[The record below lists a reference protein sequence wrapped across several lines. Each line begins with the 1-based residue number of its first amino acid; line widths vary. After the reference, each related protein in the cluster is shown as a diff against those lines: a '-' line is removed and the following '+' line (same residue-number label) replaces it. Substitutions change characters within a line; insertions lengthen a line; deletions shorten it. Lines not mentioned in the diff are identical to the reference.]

1 MIKLFKQNKSI
12 KPASTKGKGL
22 LLCLLFLLL
31 PLFSVSQL
39 NINYFLQKGKY
50 KLYYYKYSEAIEA
63 FNTVTEHQP
72 NNAKAYYLRGIAKY
86 NLGDFYGAE
95 KDYTQT
101 ISLKANYAQAYY
113 YRGMTRIQLYNFQ
126 GAIKDFNKTIS
137 FITSDAELY
146 IQRGFCKLRL
156 ERYKAAI
163 QDFDRSL
170 KKSKNKKK
178 AYYYRAIAKVN
189 LKDTTEAIRNLGQ
202 AIETDSTYVLPYVY
216 RGRIYHT
223 KGLYKKALDD
233 YNKAIT
239 YEPKNTR
246 ALINRSM
253 TYNKLNQL
261 QEAMEDLNKVIKT
274 EPSNALAYY
283 NRALLRTQI
292 GDYDKAIEDY
302 NQVLKFNPQNIL
314 SYFNRGIV
322 HMRKNSYGNAI
333 RDFTMAIR
341 YYPDFAK
348 AYMNRAVARKRLQD
362 YKGAQKDRQKAK
374 QIFAAYQKNELNQL
388 NFADTSEN
396 FRRLISLQSSQNLP
410 KQFSKSDQSIEPFG
424 LYSIYYNNKN
434 KSNITRTIEKYLQ
447 DEANKAPMDFL
458 DENFV
463 FDYSNNSET
472 SPEEH
477 LEQIKDIEKQLQ
489 GNSTNSAWKQ
499 KYKMALLK
507 SYRKNYNGAIED
519 LTEIIHQK
527 KDTNFLA
534 YYTRANIR
542 YRMTEYIRMMEDE
555 SKIIQINLD
564 SKFIEQ
570 PISRQVTIHDYK
582 KVIDDY
588 NQAVR
593 LAPKFVYNYYN
604 RANVKVKNKNYS
616 GAIADYNKAILL
628 ENDFAEAYFNRGLTY
643 IHLQKTTKGC
653 IDLSRAGE
661 LGIDKA
667 YRVINIYCK

>member
-1 MIKLFKQNKSI
+1 MTNLFSKNKNL
-12 KPASTKGKGL
+12 KPAKTKGKRL
-22 LLCLLFLLL
+22 LLCLFLLL
-31 PLFSVSQL
+31 VPLISVSQL
-39 NINYFLQKGKY
+39 NLNYFLQKGNY
-50 KLYYYKYSEAIEA
+50 KLYYYKYSEAIEV
-63 FNTVTEHQP
+63 FNTVIEHRP
-72 NNAKAYYLRGIAKY
+72 NHAKAYYLRGIAKY

-95 KDYTQT
+95 KDYSQT

-113 YRGMTRIQLYNFQ
+113 YRGMTRIQLYNFK
-126 GAIKDFNKTIS
+126 GAIKDFNQTLS

-156 ERYKAAI
+156 EKYKAAI
-163 QDFDRSL
+163 QDFDKSL

-178 AYYYRAIAKVN
+178 AYYYRAIAEVN
-189 LKDTTEAIRNLGQ
+189 LKDTSQAIKNLSQ
-202 AIETDSTYVLPYVY
+202 AIEADSNYVLPYLY
-216 RGRIYHT
+216 RGRIYHA
-223 KGLYKKALDD
+223 KGLYEKALED
-233 YNKAIT
+233 YNQAIE
-239 YEPKNTR
+239 YEPNNTR

-253 TYNKLNQL
+253 TYNQLNEL
-261 QEAMEDLNKVIKT
+261 KKSMEDLNKVIKT
-274 EPSNALAYY
+274 DPSNALAYY

-292 GDYDKAIEDY
+292 GDYDKAVEDY

-322 HMRKNSYGNAI
+322 HMKKNSYGKAI
-333 RDFTMAIR
+333 KDFTMAIR

-348 AYMNRAVARKRLQD
+348 AYMNRAIARQQLQD

-374 QIFAAYQKNELNQL
+374 QIFAAYQKNELNQI
-388 NFADTSEN
+388 NFADTTEN

-410 KQFSKSDQSIEPFG
+410 KQFSKSDQSIKPFG
-424 LYSIYYNNKN
+424 LYALYYNNKN
-434 KSNITRTIEKYLQ
+434 ERSITRINEKYRK
-447 DEANKAPMDFL
+447 DEAQKVSMDFL
-458 DENFV
+458 DEKFV

-477 LEQIKDIEKQLQ
+477 QSQIKNIEERIKET
-489 GNSTNSAWKQ
+489 SSNSAWKL

-519 LTEIIHQK
+519 LTEIINQK
-527 KDTNFLA
+527 KETTFLT
-534 YYTRANIR
+534 YYTRANVR

-555 SKIIQINLD
+555 SKIKINLD
-564 SKFIEQ
+564 NKFIEQ

-628 ENDFAEAYFNRGLTY
+628 EKDFAEAYFNRGLTY

-661 LGIDKA
+661 LGIEKA